1 MLYNSDFDFNNNTRL
16 DDLNDLETVDYNND
30 ASITDLVRIKKL
42 KIIIEEDGEEN
53 GIQIIKTV
61 NYANDDVNDVKFIK
75 KAPLH
80 PRQRLKRLSKNN
92 LIRNQTDNI
101 TS

>member
-1 MLYNSDFDFNNNTRL
+1 MLLILLYNSDFDFNNNTRL

-30 ASITDLVRIKKL
+30 ASITDLVRIKKV

-61 NYANDDVNDVKFIK
+61 NYA
-75 KAPLH
+75 L
-80 PRQRLKRLSKNN
+80 
-92 LIRNQTDNI
+92 
-101 TS
+101 